1 MIHPRNQPYAAAM
14 CATSRSWRE
23 ASAPQRPDIHARP
36 RGSPLQE
43 LSDRV
48 LLETPTTGWI
58 AIAID
63 TTKDTLSTT
72 PSGKL
77 LPSA

>member
-1 MIHPRNQPYAAAM
+1 M
-14 CATSRSWRE
+14 
-23 ASAPQRPDIHARP
+23 QRPCVPQVAAGAKRVPPEWGDIHARP